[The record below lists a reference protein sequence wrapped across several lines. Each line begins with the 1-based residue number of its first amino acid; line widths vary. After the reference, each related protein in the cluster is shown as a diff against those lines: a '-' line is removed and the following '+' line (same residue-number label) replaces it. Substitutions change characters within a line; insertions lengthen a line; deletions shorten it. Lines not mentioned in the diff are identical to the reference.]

1 MQKMMEIILYLSQEI
16 ECEIYSS
23 EVMKKICNKARNLR
37 QENSAPNPDVLI
49 HVSSAGKYR
58 FSYLRPE
65 IPAYSV
71 PQCRWV
77 TEFIFPT
84 FHRIPMTLWTRS
96 LMLLERRRRS

>member
-71 PQCRWV
+71 PQCLLLAVLVQRFLGR
-77 TEFIFPT
+77 TAPR
-84 FHRIPMTLWTRS
+84 HS
-96 LMLLERRRRS
+96 LF

>member
-71 PQCRWV
+71 PQWYNYG
-77 TEFIFPT
+77 IAQ
-84 FHRIPMTLWTRS
+84 LRS
-96 LMLLERRRRS
+96 S